1 MALVK
6 VGGKTLRAHQNHT
19 KDESSDADKKP
30 AKRVLD
36 EETFLED
43 LEKIIQRDFFP
54 DLSKLKA
61 QKEYLEA
68 RERNDLVRMRELA
81 LKYAGT
87 GQTRRPDADTPTPYA
102 EATPATFE
110 TPDVNPRLQTPSNQR
125 REFPVRERLPR
136 GQNAD
141 QGEDRKDKSD
151 TSLTL
156 DKYLAKHTSEDNA
169 SFDDIMAAAAEKHQ
183 QKHAWLYEA
192 ERVHG
197 QEQKDML
204 ALEGPKAG
212 KPAEGSSVT
221 TWGYKAKNAVMYVP
235 EGLEETPEEQIFK
248 KPKVQQVV
256 HKNTHFQ
263 ASPFSAGPGQSS
275 ALAKSAALKAAQKS
289 GRVGH
294 DGKEIASSSET
305 PKVNGYS
312 FVGTPSPAP
321 GAYNESPMMTWGEIS
336 GTPFRLDGSDTPAR
350 NTSGPSFKMADVPR
364 KERLG
369 LSLVE
374 EVSKKH
380 RAKKEK
386 ALQKVTQS
394 LVSPS
399 PKRLG
404 TLGTTERLRTLTPA
418 AQKLVNKRL
427 SGFKTDKALR
437 QSYTPSPT
445 RTPAGDKTP
454 ILRSTPRQTPSRTP
468 GQMPL
473 GSDGDVSE
481 ETLTDNLLDL
491 PKRSTRGRATAADF
505 F

>member
-6 VGGKTLRAHQNHT
+6 VGEKALRAHPSGDE
-19 KDESSDADKKP
+19 DESTDSKERKP
-30 AKRVLD
+30 AKKVLD
-36 EETFLED
+36 EESYLED

-54 DLSKLKA
+54 DVSKLKA

-81 LKYAGT
+81 LKYAGA
-87 GQTRRPDADTPTPYA
+87 GQTRPDTATPAPYA

-110 TPDVNPRLQTPSNQR
+110 TPDVNPRLQTPSNQGADAPA
-125 REFPVRERLPR
+125 RESLPR
-136 GQNAD
+136 QQTEEKDDAKKD
-141 QGEDRKDKSD
+141 QSNS
-151 TSLTL
+151 SLTL
-156 DKYLAKHTSEDNA
+156 DRYLAKHTSEDNA
-169 SFDDIMAAAAEKHQ
+169 AFEEIMATSAEKHR

-192 ERVHG
+192 EKTHQ

-204 ALEGPKAG
+204 ALEGPKSM
-212 KPAEGSSVT
+212 KPIEGSSVT
-221 TWGYKAKNAVMYVP
+221 TWGYKTKNAVMYVP

-263 ASPFSAGPGQSS
+263 GNPFIVKAGQSS
-275 ALAKSAALKAAQKS
+275 TLAKSAAAKASMKT

-294 DGKEIASSSET
+294 DGKEINSSDT
-305 PKVNGYS
+305 PRVNGFS
-312 FVGTPSPAP
+312 FVGTPSPVP

-336 GTPFRLDGSDTPAR
+336 DTPLRLDGSETPVH
-350 NTSGPSFKMADVPR
+350 NTRGPSFTIANVPR
-364 KERLG
+364 KERLT

-380 RAKKEK
+380 RAKKQK
-386 ALQKVTQS
+386 ALQRVTES

-399 PKRLG
+399 PRRLG
-404 TLGTTERLRTLTPA
+404 TLGTAERLRTLTPA
-418 AQKLVNKRL
+418 AQKLVNKKL

-437 QSYTPSPT
+437 QSYTPSPA

-454 ILRSTPRQTPSRTP
+454 ILRSTPRQTPTRTP
-468 GQMPL
+468 SQTPT
-473 GSDGDVSE
+473 GSSRDVSE

-491 PKRSTRGRATAADF
+491 PKRKTRSRASAADF